1 MKSYFYDVK
10 KHLERMNK
18 LTKMQSEITWEIEFE
33 GESYTA
39 IQMEDDGS
47 GYYSWDIF
55 GEDMEEPKNALKTR
69 IIEYIIENQ

>member
-1 MKSYFYDVK
+1 
-10 KHLERMNK
+10 
-18 LTKMQSEITWEIEFE
+18 MQAEITWEVEFE
-33 GESYTA
+33 GNSYTA

-55 GEDMEEPKNALKTR
+55 SEDLDEPEDELKTR

>member
-1 MKSYFYDVK
+1 
-10 KHLERMNK
+10 MNK
-18 LTKMQSEITWEIEFE
+18 LTKMQAEITWEVEFE
-33 GESYTA
+33 GNSYTA

-55 GEDMEEPKNALKTR
+55 SEDLDEPEDELKTR